1 MKTLSFLNAFL
12 VFGICANAQK
22 KIDYGVLQ
30 KPGEEVIFAFSLKK
44 SNKIVLVCNQKDD
57 KYLVYRFGTKDKVEL
72 QYPGVLNTTSWKAFR
87 YSGYSRGGGPGN
99 LAMEMHSLTFKNN
112 QVLYEIKDD
121 SEAEHNE
128 NSASIIVNTNGK
140 KIALVGKALSKNGSL
155 GLLRDKENLIH
166 NYYEEDIEG
175 Y

>member
-1 MKTLSFLNAFL
+1 MKSLSFFISFL
-12 VFGICANAQK
+12 LLGTYVGAQK
-22 KIDYGVLQ
+22 KVDYGVLQ
-30 KPGEEVIFAFSLKK
+30 KPGEEVIFGFSLKK
-44 SNKIVLVCNQKDD
+44 SNKIVLICNQKDD

-72 QYPGVLNTTSWKAFR
+72 QYPGVLNMASWKAFR

-112 QVLYEIKDD
+112 LVLYEIKDD

-128 NSASIIVNTNGK
+128 NSASIIVNINGR
-140 KIALVGKALSKNGSL
+140 KIALLGKALSKNGSL

-166 NYYEEDIEG
+166 NFYEEDIEG

>member
-1 MKTLSFLNAFL
+1 MKSLPFFISFLL
-12 VFGICANAQK
+12 LSVYVNAQK
-22 KIDYGVLQ
+22 KVDYGVLQ
-30 KPGEEVIFAFSLKK
+30 KPGEEVVFGFSLRK
-44 SNKIVLVCNQKDD
+44 SNKIVLICNQKDD

-128 NSASIIVNTNGK
+128 NSASIIINTNGK
-140 KIALVGKALSKNGSL
+140 KIELVGKAHSKHNSL
-155 GLLRDKENLIH
+155 GLLRDKEDLIH
-166 NYYEEDIEG
+166 NFYQEDIEG